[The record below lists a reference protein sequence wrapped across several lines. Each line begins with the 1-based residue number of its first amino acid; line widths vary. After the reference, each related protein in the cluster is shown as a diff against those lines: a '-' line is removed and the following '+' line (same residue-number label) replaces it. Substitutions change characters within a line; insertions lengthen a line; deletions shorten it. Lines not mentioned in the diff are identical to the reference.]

1 MTRKPEAAMRHDAE
15 QEAAEK
21 AFFAFIDGLDEST
34 KAPRRFRE
42 ILEAAED
49 SGDYE
54 TGLERLKR
62 YVTERETSLLRV
74 DVPTVQEGVE
84 VRPEDVVT
92 MTQEIRNRMNT
103 KRFFLGSGNTA
114 SVHTL
119 KTPGA
124 TNGWVCAKIITN
136 RQRYKE
142 GRSVME
148 EMGFL
153 DRLSDLEAQG
163 VRTPMPFFA
172 FKTASMEGLVMEH
185 LDACSL
191 EHIINGQTTENIKD
205 ILPEQFD
212 ITMFFDRL
220 RAYLSRMHER
230 HIAHG
235 DLHLGNIMIDRATG
249 LPYIID
255 FGKARDLRTEE
266 SPRTFNRDG
275 KAWDRAMVL
284 SSEKQLREWMSTKG
298 LTDKK

>member
-1 MTRKPEAAMRHDAE
+1 MRHDAE

-21 AFFAFIDGLDEST
+21 AFFAFIDGLNEST

-142 GRSVME
+142 GRPSWKRWVFSI
-148 EMGFL
+148 GF
-153 DRLSDLEAQG
+153 
-163 VRTPMPFFA
+163 P
-172 FKTASMEGLVMEH
+172 
-185 LDACSL
+185 
-191 EHIINGQTTENIKD
+191 
-205 ILPEQFD
+205 ILKLKVCE
-212 ITMFFDRL
+212 L
-220 RAYLSRMHER
+220 RCRFSPSRP
-230 HIAHG
+230 
-235 DLHLGNIMIDRATG
+235 RAW
-249 LPYIID
+249 
-255 FGKARDLRTEE
+255 
-266 SPRTFNRDG
+266 
-275 KAWDRAMVL
+275 KAWSWNIWTPAPL
-284 SSEKQLREWMSTKG
+284 NTS
-298 LTDKK
+298 